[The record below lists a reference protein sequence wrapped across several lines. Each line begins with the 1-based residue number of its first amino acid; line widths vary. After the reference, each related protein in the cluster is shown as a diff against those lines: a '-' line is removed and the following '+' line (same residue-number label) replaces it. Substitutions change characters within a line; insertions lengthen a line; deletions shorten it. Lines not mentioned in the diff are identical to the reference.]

1 MAKYT
6 LPVATENILG
16 GVKIGQGIDV
26 TQEGVISI
34 HEYSKINTI
43 IQELTNSVKD
53 GKSLI
58 AEAITEKKVPTSADA
73 TFKTMACNIRS
84 IPAEMEYMPV
94 KEFRPAIFEAIK
106 KYAHIKLYK
115 IMED

>member
-16 GVKIGQGIDV
+16 GVKIGQGIDI
-26 TQEGVISI
+26 TQDGVISI
-34 HEYSKINTI
+34 HEYPKISTT
-43 IQELTNSVKD
+43 IQELTNSVKE

-73 TFKTMACNIRS
+73 TFQTMADNVRQ
-84 IPAEMEYMPV
+84 IPSGGGGYDLIENEQ
-94 KEFRPAIFEAIK
+94 KFETFEI
-106 KYAHIKLYK
+106 IN
-115 IMED
+115 E

>member
-26 TQEGVISI
+26 TQDGVISI
-34 HEYSKINTI
+34 QDYDKINTT
-43 IQELTNSVKD
+43 IQELTNSVKE

-58 AEAITEKKVPTSADA
+58 AKAITEKKVPTSADA
-73 TFKTMACNIRS
+73 TFQTMAENVLKIQVGGYS
-84 IPAEMEYMPV
+84 TINNQQ
-94 KEFRPAIFEAIK
+94 KFESFVI
-106 KYAHIKLYK
+106 IN
-115 IMED
+115 E

>member
-1 MAKYT
+1 MTKYT

-26 TQEGVISI
+26 TQDGVISI
-34 HEYSKINTI
+34 HEYSNINTT
-43 IQELTNSVKD
+43 IQELTNSVKE

-58 AEAITEKKVPTSADA
+58 AEAITEKKVPTSADS
-73 TFKTMACNIRS
+73 TFQTMASNIRS
-84 IPAEMEYMPV
+84 IPTGKEYTLV
-94 KEFRPAIFEAIK
+94 REFRPAVFNVIK
-106 KYAHIKLYK
+106 KYVYIKLYK